1 MEAKEAKMVE
11 SVLIAL
17 IYVVLVIGLI
27 WLCLWVAG
35 QMGIA
40 IPDPVVKVIWLIAL
54 LVILLIF
61 WRAFGSSLSLG
72 RR

>member
-1 MEAKEAKMVE
+1 MVE
-11 SVLIAL
+11 SVLIA
-17 IYVVLVIGLI
+17 ISQIT
-27 WLCLWVAG
+27 
-35 QMGIA
+35 
-40 IPDPVVKVIWLIAL
+40 L